1 MSIKDIINSIINK
14 LCCNHDWQVIHSEF
28 VNVFYDEHDTLPVSH
43 RYVEIQKC
51 SKCSKI
57 RKFKI
62 KC

>member
-1 MSIKDIINSIINK
+1 MLIENIISK
-14 LCCNHDWQVIHSEF
+14 LYCNHDWQVIHSEF
-28 VNVFYDEHDTLPVSH
+28 VNVFDNEYDTLPVSH

-62 KC
+62 KY